1 MKVVFA
7 FILVIFIIYIYTYKK
22 KKSFHI
28 QEKFDTSIDNIYCIN
43 LESNKERFYLLDSMA
58 KNAKLS
64 LTRFEAVDTRGDL
77 YLQYK
82 NIIHPVALEDM
93 HQTLWRNKRI
103 HEHGL
108 TPGAI
113 GCYLSH
119 MSLYKEA
126 LNRGD
131 KMIIVF
137 EDDTQIPN
145 NFKEGLL
152 ERMKNLPE
160 NWDMFLLGWIPMGK
174 ENKLITQDLY
184 HVHRFIL
191 MHAYVITDVGMRKML
206 SLCMPVI
213 KKQVDHAVSDFSH
226 TIRIYGT
233 NPRGWIKQG
242 SPSKNDAYRTNI
254 QIPLLK
260 REVENFKSKQPIPKL
275 PWYKSL
281 SPFHN
286 VFAKKIPNTIWT
298 FWEGE
303 YNPVINSCI
312 RSWKT
317 HNPTWRVVVLNKN
330 NLNKYLPHF
339 DIEKWSSCLKSIQH
353 FSDIVRCKI
362 LLKNGGIWCD
372 ASILCF
378 GSFDWIIDLQKKKK
392 YEFIGYHI
400 NNDNPNY
407 PVIENWF
414 FAAIPNSILIKKWC
428 AQLSRVNQYKNTSDF
443 VDKLKTECDI
453 SKVSIPYYLWMHC
466 AMQKVLQTN
475 DKFHYKIFSAQK
487 GPFKFLDNNKWDHKM
502 ALDEI
507 CNNILKNK
515 CYEEYGSFVK
525 FIGASRKNMTPY
537 HVKVIS
543 NIQ

>member
-1 MKVVFA
+1 MKVVFL
-7 FILVIFIIYIYTYKK
+7 FILVIIIISIYIYNLKK
-22 KKSFHI
+22 VVHI
-28 QEKFDTSIDNIYCIN
+28 QEKFDTDIDNIYCIN

-64 LTRFEAVDTRGDL
+64 LARFEAIDTRGDL

-82 NIIHPVALEDM
+82 NIIHPIALEDM

-113 GCYLSH
+113 GCYISH

-131 KMIIVF
+131 KMIVVF
-137 EDDTQIPN
+137 EDDTQIPK
-145 NFKEGLL
+145 NFKEGIL
-152 ERMKNLPE
+152 EKMKNLPE

-174 ENKLITQDLY
+174 ENKLITKDLY

-191 MHAYVITDVGMRKML
+191 MHAYVITEVGMRKIL
-206 SLCMPVI
+206 NLCMPII
-213 KKQVDHAVSDFSH
+213 KKQVDHVVSDFSH
-226 TIRIYGT
+226 TIHIYGT

-260 REVENFKSKQPIPKL
+260 RREVENFKSEPISIPWYESFNNMFHEKLGKRIPK
-275 PWYKSL
+275 
-281 SPFHN
+281 
-286 VFAKKIPNTIWT
+286 TIWT

-303 YNPVINSCI
+303 NNPVVESCI
-312 RSWKT
+312 RSWKI
-317 HNPTWRVVVLNKN
+317 HNPTWNIVVLNNK
-330 NLNKYLPHF
+330 NLNKYLPDF
-339 DIEKWSSCLKSIQH
+339 DIKKWSSCLKSIQH
-353 FSDIVRCKI
+353 FSDMVRCKI

-378 GSFDWIIDLQKKKK
+378 KSFDWVIDLQKKKG

-400 NNDNPNY
+400 NDDNPKY

-414 FAAIPNSILIKKWC
+414 FAAVPNSILIKKWC
-428 AQLSRVNQYKNTSDF
+428 TELSRIIHYKNTSDF
-443 VDKLKTECDI
+443 TDKLKTECDI
-453 SKVSIPYYLWMHC
+453 SKISLPSYLWMHC

-475 DKFHYKIFSAQK
+475 DKFNYKTFSAQK
-487 GPFKFLDNNKWDHKM
+487 GPFKFIDKNEWNHKK
-502 ALDEI
+502 ALDEL
-507 CNNILKNK
+507 CENILKNR
-515 CYEEYGSFVK
+515 CYEEYGTFVK
-525 FIGASRKNMTPY
+525 FIGATRKDMTPY
-537 HVKVIS
+537 HVKTIF